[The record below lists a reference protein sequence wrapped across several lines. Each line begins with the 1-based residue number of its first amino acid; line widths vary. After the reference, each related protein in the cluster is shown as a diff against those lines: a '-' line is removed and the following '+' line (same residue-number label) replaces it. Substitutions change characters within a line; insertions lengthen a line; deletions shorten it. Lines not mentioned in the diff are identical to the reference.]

1 MSTILVV
8 DDEQHTREGL
18 RAGLKGRDREILV
31 AEKADQ
37 ALEILRRSKVDLMI
51 ADIRMPGMDGMEL
64 LQKTKDKYPDTEVVM
79 LTGHGTV
86 EQAVE
91 AMREGAYDYLM
102 KPVNLDELDLLV
114 GKVIEKKRLE
124 LNTEYYER
132 RYPTQPGLEGMLG
145 VSPQMQAVFERIQ
158 QVAKSRA
165 TVLITGE
172 SGTGKELA
180 ARAVHQAS
188 DRADRRFVP
197 VNCTALTE
205 SLLESELFGHER
217 GAFTGAYKQKKGYF
231 EIADGGTIFL
241 DEIAETN
248 PATQVKLL
256 RILESREFERV
267 GGTATIR
274 VDVRLIAATNAD
286 LARLVSEGR
295 FREDLYYRL
304 RVVTIHI
311 PPLRERKEDT
321 PVLVRHFV
329 QQLARENGKGN
340 LSIDREAAEVLARQ
354 DWPGNVRQLR
364 NMVESLVVLAK
375 SNTIT
380 VDDLPPE
387 IRGTSPRES
396 VIVVPRNVPLKEIER
411 KVILQTLED
420 QNGNRTRTAEVL
432 KIGRRTLIRKL
443 QEYGVSGPGRA
454 AAEDRASEPTAGLQ
468 A

>member
-18 RAGLKGRDREILV
+18 RAGLKGRNREILL
-31 AEKADQ
+31 AEDAEH
-37 ALEILRRSKVDLMI
+37 ALAALHRAKIDLMI

-64 LQKTKDKYPDTEVVM
+64 LQKSKEKYPDTEVVM

-114 GKVIEKKRLE
+114 EKVLEKRRLE
-124 LNTEYYER
+124 LSEEFYQR
-132 RYPTQPGLEGMLG
+132 RYPPQPALEGMLG
-145 VSPQMQAVFERIQ
+145 VSPQMQAIFERIQ
-158 QVAKSRA
+158 QVARSRA

-180 ARAVHQAS
+180 ARAIHQAS
-188 DRADRRFVP
+188 GRAERRFVP
-197 VNCTALTE
+197 VNCSALTE

-248 PATQVKLL
+248 SATQVKLL
-256 RILESREFERV
+256 RILETREFERV

-274 VDVRLIAATNAD
+274 VDVRLVAATNAD
-286 LARLVSEGR
+286 LGRLVEQGR

-311 PPLRERKEDT
+311 PPLRERKEDV
-321 PVLVRHFV
+321 PLLIRHFV
-329 QQLARENGKGN
+329 EELARENGKPS
-340 LSIDREAAEVLARQ
+340 LSIDREAVEVLARQ
-354 DWPGNVRQLR
+354 DWPGNVRHLR
-364 NMVESLVVLAK
+364 NTVESLVVLAK
-375 SNTIT
+375 ADRIT
-380 VDDLPPE
+380 LDDLPPE
-387 IRGTSPRES
+387 IRGSSPQES
-396 VIVVPRNVPLKEIER
+396 VIVVPRSIPLKEVER
-411 KVILQTLED
+411 KVILETLKD
-420 QNGNRTRTAEVL
+420 QKGNRTRTAEVL
-432 KIGRRTLIRKL
+432 GIGRRTLIRKL
-443 QEYGVSGPGRA
+443 QEYGVSGSGSGG
-454 AAEDRASEPTAGLQ
+454 EGKASK
-468 A
+468 